1 MDEALRVANGNV
13 AKKQCVDQREDG
25 GIRAD
30 SQGEREHRDDREP
43 GILAQDTN
51 GIAQILPKVRH
62 EHLSLKIQGWDVL
75 STFTLTGELFQ
86 DVRYCAKV

>member
-62 EHLSLKIQGWDVL
+62 EHLPSR
-75 STFTLTGELFQ
+75 F
-86 DVRYCAKV
+86 KVGMCSQRLR

>member
-13 AKKQCVDQREDG
+13 AKKQCVDQRENG

-30 SQGEREHRDDREP
+30 SQGEREHRDDRET

-51 GIAQILPKVRH
+51 GITQILPKVRH
-62 EHLSLKIQGWDVL
+62 EHPPLKIQSWDVL
-75 STFTLTGELFQ
+75 STFTLTEELFQ
-86 DVRYCAKV
+86 DARYCAKA